1 MLSAGRPLD
10 TVLAARAAEIL
21 RLEHAA
27 QVHHHRPAA
36 PAGLHAASAA
46 RPQARM
52 HTFLEL
58 APAVHPLASSPVSG
72 AYNPTQIRTAYGFNN
87 IASVSYTTG
96 SGLPLPGAGETIA
109 IVDAYDDPNIASDLA
124 TFDTAYNIPAPPSLT
139 RMSQTGSTSKL
150 PGRDSTG
157 GWEMEE
163 TLDVEWAHAIAPG
176 ASIVLVE
183 ASSSSTS
190 NLLTAVQ
197 TAAKQPGVVV
207 VSMSWGGG
215 EMANDGSFTT
225 PSGHTPVTFVA
236 SSGDNG
242 APISWPAVSPNV
254 LAVGGTTLKLNGD
267 NSWAS
272 EAGWSGSGG
281 GLSNGSEAQP
291 SYQQGVVTQSTTVR
305 ANPDVAYDADPGT
318 GFSIYDSVAY
328 YGRRYNWTAVGGT
341 SAGAPQWAAL
351 VAIADQG
358 RGAPGNALTST
369 PAQAT
374 GTGTSSNLAQSILY
388 GLFSTAGYNSTYFHD
403 ITTGAST
410 GTPNYSAQA
419 NYDLVT
425 GLGTPHA
432 DGIVAALVTPPPPAP
447 LTPPANLSAT
457 ADPAGPIALS
467 WSAVPG
473 ATAYDVYLVN
483 GNTSTL
489 LFTTTTTSAEHTGVT
504 PGQSYTYEVV
514 ARNSVQSS
522 QPSQPASTQAPNV
535 TPLFSDGFNG
545 STNKTNWT
553 LDSAASGAWQ
563 WDLTTNHTLSQTNNT
578 VAADPQKAVI
588 NTVSASSAPNSLMIS
603 AQFAVTAWKPGEFAR
618 VGVGLDSLAT
628 TTGSGSSSPGAGYN
642 IVIRDDRS
650 GGQHD
655 LLQFLDDGVA
665 WGNSITYPITVPTS
679 SSPGL
684 TWYNIQMESRGGV
697 LYASIWPVGQ
707 PEPVTWM
714 ISQAGWTDRTG
725 GDPSL
730 NGSSEGTFTNQ
741 SFSGATASFT
751 NVTVTGG

>member
-1 MLSAGRPLD
+1 MDIILS
-10 TVLAARAAEIL
+10 ARAANVAWL
-21 RLEHAA
+21 GRVAQASHHQSAA
-27 QVHHHRPAA
+27 L
-36 PAGLHAASAA
+36 AGLRAASAA

-58 APAVHPLASSPVSG
+58 APAVRPFASSPVSG
-72 AYNPTQIRTAYGFNN
+72 AYSPAQIQTAYGFNK
-87 IASVSYTTG
+87 IASVSYGAPAG
-96 SGLPLPGAGETIA
+96 SNLLPGYGQTIA
-109 IVDAYDDPNIASDLA
+109 IVDAYDDPNIAGDLA
-124 TFDTAYNIPAPPSLT
+124 TFDSKYGIPAPPSLT
-139 RMSQTGSTSKL
+139 KINQNGSTSGL
-150 PGRDSTG
+150 PGRDRTG

-183 ASSSSTS
+183 ARSSGTGD
-190 NLLTAVQ
+190 LLTAVQ
-197 TAAKQPGVVV
+197 AAAKYPGVGV

-254 LAVGGTTLKLNGD
+254 LAVGGTSLKLDAN
-267 NSWAS
+267 NAWAGES
-272 EAGWSGSGG
+272 GWSGSGG
-281 GLSNGSEAQP
+281 GISNGSEAQP
-291 SYQQGVVTQSTTVR
+291 SYQQGVVTQSTTLR
-305 ANPDVAYDADPGT
+305 ANPDVAYDADPGP

-328 YGRRYNWTAVGGT
+328 YGRTYNWTAVGGT

-358 RGAPGNALTST
+358 RGALANALTST

-374 GTGTSSNLAQSILY
+374 VTSSGTNLAQSILY
-388 GLFSTAGYNSTYFHD
+388 GLFSTAGYNSSYFHD
-403 ITTGAST
+403 ITTGTST
-410 GTPNYSAQA
+410 GSPNYSAQP

-425 GLGTPHA
+425 GLGTPRA
-432 DGIVAALVTPPPPAP
+432 DGIVAALVNPPPPAP

-467 WSAVPG
+467 WSSVPG
-473 ATAYDVYLVN
+473 ATAYNVYLVN
-483 GNTSTL
+483 GTTPTL
-489 LFTTTTTSAEHTGVT
+489 LFTTSATSAEHTGVT

-514 ARNSVQSS
+514 ATNAAQSS
-522 QPSQPASTQAPNV
+522 QFSQPSNTVMAATGNI
-535 TPLFSDGFNG
+535 LFSDGFND
-545 STNKTNWT
+545 STKAASWT
-553 LDSAASGAWQ
+553 LDSAVAGAWQ
-563 WDLTTNHTLSQTNNT
+563 RDDTTSHTLSQTNNST
-578 VAADPQKAVI
+578 AADPQKAVI
-588 NTVSASSAPNSLMIS
+588 TGLSTIPSSVMIS
-603 AQFAVTAWKPGEFAR
+603 AQFAVTAWKTGEFAR
-618 VGVGLDSLAT
+618 VGVGLDSNVAA
-628 TTGSGSSSPGAGYN
+628 GSGLSQAAGAGFN

-697 LYASIWPVGQ
+697 LYASIWPVGGTQ
-707 PEPVTWM
+707 PATWM
-714 ISQAGWTDRTG
+714 IAQAGWTDRTG
-725 GDPSL
+725 GDPAL

-741 SFSGATASFT
+741 TFSGASASFT
-751 NVTVTGG
+751 NVVVTGG